1 MQRQPAVA
9 DDEHLAIETMTH
21 RVTGNGLV
29 TLARDFADAPKST
42 MVAAAGYFRDGG
54 KLAFV
59 DFYEALL
66 AAKGISPVVTADEDE
81 EYDELSDD
89 AKGLYDAIHK
99 AVGEKWDHAELMD
112 FLSEVQDLG
121 IETAETFEDAFT
133 YQCDDTWHWQR
144 DFITNYVLE
153 SDFTN
158 DAGLYSWLV
167 IDYEATWD
175 SALRYDYNTIEFDGS
190 VYVFRNV

>member
-1 MQRQPAVA
+1 
-9 DDEHLAIETMTH
+9 MTH
-21 RVTGNGLV
+21 RVTGNGLI

-66 AAKGISPVVTADEDE
+66 AAKGINPVVSRDEDE
-81 EYDELSDD
+81 DYEALSED
-89 AKGLYDAIHK
+89 AQGLYDAIHE
-99 AVGEKWDHAELMD
+99 AEGEKWSHSEIMD

-121 IETAETFEDAFT
+121 IETAEAFEDAFC
-133 YQCDDTWHWQR
+133 YRCDDQWNWQR
-144 DFITNYVLE
+144 EFITEYLLE

-158 DAGLYSWLV
+158 DAGMYSWLV

-175 SALRYDYNTIEFDGS
+175 SALQYYNTIEFDGS
-190 VYVFRNV
+190 VYVFRNL

>member
-1 MQRQPAVA
+1 
-9 DDEHLAIETMTH
+9 MTH
-21 RVTGNGLV
+21 RVTGTGLV

-66 AAKGISPVVTADEDE
+66 AAKGISPVVSRDEDE
-81 EYDELSDD
+81 DYEALSED
-89 AKGLYDAIHK
+89 AQGLYDAIHE
-99 AVGEKWDHAELMD
+99 AVGEKWGHTEITD

-121 IETAETFEDAFT
+121 IETAADFEDAFCHR
-133 YQCDDTWHWQR
+133 CDDQWNWQR
-144 DFITNYVLE
+144 EFITECVLE
-153 SDFTN
+153 NDFTN
-158 DAGLYSWLV
+158 DAGMYSWLV

-190 VYVFRNV
+190 VYVFRNL

>member
-1 MQRQPAVA
+1 
-9 DDEHLAIETMTH
+9 MTH
-21 RVTGNGLV
+21 RVTGTGLV

-42 MVAAAGYFRDGG
+42 MVAAAGYSRADGR
-54 KLAFV
+54 LEWTA
-59 DFYEALL
+59 FYEALL
-66 AAKGISPVVTADEDE
+66 AAKGISPVVSRDEDE
-81 EYDELSDD
+81 DYEELSDD
-89 AKGLYDAIHK
+89 AKGLYDAIHD
-99 AVGEKWDHAELMD
+99 AVGEKWDHTELMD

-121 IETAETFEDAFT
+121 IETAATFEDAFT

-144 DFITNYVLE
+144 DFIIDYVLN

-175 SALRYDYNTIEFDGS
+175 SALCYDYSTIEFDGS

>member
-1 MQRQPAVA
+1 MQGQPAVVA
-9 DDEHLAIETMTH
+9 DAHLAFETMTH
-21 RVTGNGLV
+21 RVTGTGLV
-29 TLARDFADAPKST
+29 SLALDFADAPKST
-42 MVAAAGYFRDGG
+42 MVAAAGYVRDGG

-66 AAKGISPVVTADEDE
+66 AAKGINPVVSRDEDE

-89 AKGLYDAIHK
+89 AKGLYDAIHD
-99 AVGEKWDHAELMD
+99 AVGEKWDHTGIMD
-112 FLSEVQDLG
+112 FLGEVQGLG
-121 IETAETFEDAFT
+121 IETAEAFEESFA
-133 YQCDDTWHWQR
+133 YCCDDQWDWQR
-144 DFITNYVLE
+144 EFITGYVLE
-153 SDFTN
+153 SGFTN

-175 SALRYDYNTIEFDGS
+175 SALRFDYNAIEFDSS

>member
-1 MQRQPAVA
+1 
-9 DDEHLAIETMTH
+9 MTH
-21 RVTGNGLV
+21 RVTGTGLLS
-29 TLARDFADAPKST
+29 LARDFADAPKST

-66 AAKGISPVVTADEDE
+66 AAKGISPVVTVDEDE
-81 EYDELSDD
+81 EYEELSDD
-89 AKGLYDAIHK
+89 AKGLYDAIHE
-99 AVGEKWDHAELMD
+99 AVGEKWDHTELMN

-121 IETAETFEDAFT
+121 IDTAAYFEESFAHR
-133 YQCDDTWHWQR
+133 CDDTWNWQR
-144 DFITNYVLE
+144 EFITDYVLE
-153 SDFTN
+153 SGFTN

-175 SALRYDYNTIEFDGS
+175 SALRFDYNAIEFDGS
-190 VYVFRNV
+190 VYVFHNV